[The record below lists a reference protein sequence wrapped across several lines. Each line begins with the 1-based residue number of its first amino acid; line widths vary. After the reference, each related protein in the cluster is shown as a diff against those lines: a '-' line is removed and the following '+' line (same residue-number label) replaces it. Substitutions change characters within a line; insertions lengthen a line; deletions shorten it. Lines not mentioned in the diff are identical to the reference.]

1 MSSSTDQGPAAQTP
15 LVRSGTLT
23 LASRVV
29 IFGLSIVSNV
39 ILARTLAPEGRG
51 LYALALV
58 APSAVTLIA
67 NLGVS
72 QALVYYLARKTF
84 TTDRLIG
91 EVLSLSLILGGVAT
105 IALLVVV
112 AVTGRYILPGV
123 PINLIVV
130 ASASIP
136 LGLFFYYALS
146 FEQGLER
153 FVGFNAIYLVNAVA
167 LVVLFIPLLAQR
179 GNVALAVTAWTL
191 SWVPTT
197 AVGLFVLSRS
207 GHLNLHLDLGVARS
221 LFRFGIVGYLS
232 FLTSYFNLRL
242 STFLVNIFT
251 SAAQVGFYAVAV
263 SLAETIWYIS
273 TAAAT
278 VLAPRV
284 AGAEGSAPEITTAR
298 VSRVVLWTSAA
309 AAALLGLAAPIVVR
323 ILFGSA
329 FGPSVIAV
337 WLLLPG
343 IVTLSQARV
352 LSSYLLGKNRLRID
366 LYASLAGLVVT
377 IVLDL
382 LLIPRYGFAGAAIAS
397 SIAYTTT
404 MAFNMT
410 WVVRNSQLTVADL
423 VVPTW
428 SDVRAMR
435 YLWPFRARAT
445 TGQ

>member
-273 TAAAT
+273 TAAAA

-309 AAALLGLAAPIVVR
+309 AAALLGLAAPVVVR

>member
-1 MSSSTDQGPAAQTP
+1 MSSGTDQEPAQTP

-29 IFGLSIVSNV
+29 IFGLAIVSNV
-39 ILARTLAPEGRG
+39 ILARSLGPEGRG

-72 QALVYYLARKTF
+72 QALVYYSARKTYAN
-84 TTDRLIG
+84 DQLIG
-91 EVLSLSLILGGVAT
+91 QILSLSLMLGGVAT
-105 IALLVVV
+105 AALLGVV
-112 AVTGRYILPGV
+112 AVMGKYILPGV
-123 PINLIVV
+123 PIYLIFI

-136 LGLFFYYALS
+136 LGVFFYYALAYQ
-146 FEQGLER
+146 QGLER
-153 FVGFNAIYLVNAVA
+153 FVGFNALYLVNAVA
-167 LVVLFIPLLAQR
+167 LLVLFLPLLAQR
-179 GNVALAVTAWTL
+179 GNVRLAVAGWTL
-191 SWVPTT
+191 SWVPTA
-197 AVGLFVLSRS
+197 AVGLYVLSRS
-207 GHLNLHLDLGVARS
+207 GKINLRLDPRLARS

-251 SAAQVGFYAVAV
+251 NATQVGFYAVAI

-273 TAAAT
+273 TAAAQ

-284 AGAEGSAPEITTAR
+284 AGAEGPAPEITTAR
-298 VSRVVLWTSAA
+298 VTRVVLWMSSAA
-309 AAALLGLAAPIVVR
+309 SAALGLAAPIVVR
-323 ILFGSA
+323 ILFGTA
-329 FGPSVIAV
+329 FSPSVVAI

-343 IVTLSQARV
+343 IVTLSVARV

-382 LLIPRYGFAGAAIAS
+382 LLIPRFGFAGAAIAS
-397 SIAYTTT
+397 SVAYTTT
-404 MAFNMT
+404 MVVDMV
-410 WVVRNSQLTVADL
+410 WVVRNSQLTIADL
-423 VVPTW
+423 VVPSW
-428 SDVRAMR
+428 SDVRAVR
-435 YLWPFRARAT
+435 YLWPFGDRVK